1 MASSDSQRKAHRVAV
16 TDLVEAYASS
26 VQSLASRLDAL
37 LHSMKDVP
45 TGELLALVAR
55 EKRLFEEFVAERR
68 SEFEQIGAECD
79 ER

>member
-45 TGELLALVAR
+45 TGELLALVRSREAALR
-55 EKRLFEEFVAERR
+55 GVCCRAEKRV
-68 SEFEQIGAECD
+68 
-79 ER
+79 